1 MRSEFDGSSGFF
13 ESEEGS
19 TRNMTMLY
27 GLSDFWH
34 LMFEDSEKIDL
45 LLEANAIGASDVYS
59 QFLQLA
65 SSITLENIQLN
76 IGSQLK
82 LVLIS
87 RGSLVPGT
95 LTTYYLPNGLQD
107 CRYLT
112 NRPFLAT
119 VTYEDSADYFIDIVS
134 NTIQFAADPFDD
146 KFPLRVNAAGFNE
159 VAMWAIDV
167 QTDEEL
173 MYTHYGK
180 LIGVTPQESTDKYK
194 NFLYGLFY
202 LYAHGPDLAMVR
214 RGLNVALGV
223 PLARNN
229 ETVLSIRKYHGSG
242 QYIVIT
248 DLNSYLLPFGLTPTV
263 AEGDTLTVGDEVTTW
278 VEVKDYMNDGDW
290 WINLEIP
297 KSLMPYVPAD
307 QPDSYAKPGS
317 YADYLMRTY
326 LKHHTFLIKVNVTTF
341 KNVESFQQ
349 LGDIIRKIK
358 PTYTTPIYIWSVPI
372 DDEIIYLIED
382 STSTRRDTSRCELVF
397 SQIRRMRRNAADP
410 VHRGCPKFLRTS
422 LGQHEYSVLGL
433 DPYTNGI
440 PMPVA
445 GGTATGF
452 VNRPHAFRNN
462 TGYEIALLRAKFRR
476 NERNIPH
483 NRSKVV
489 YARNNVVSG
498 NAGDFYDPWRSYI
511 PSGMFSVPLYLT
523 TLADLQDRFR
533 GVNVPVPDNGPVFTL
548 MQPYWTD
555 GSINDIGIDE
565 GVVVSQFQVMIQQY
579 DIVFNKG
586 TKGDYLGNFVPD
598 FASAS
603 YKPPVTYLKDTDFFL
618 CTQVYENT
626 YAVYWITSSTA
637 GFATENRSVWLMP
650 DNDVIKIAQAN
661 MPMARGLG
669 PAINAPIYMTRGGN
683 LVSSMNYVTDSLD
696 YSINRQGVNE
706 EGSLG
711 ESDTILYSDT
721 VNLYVPKTR
730 GSAKI
735 QVDAILG
742 ADINPST

>member
-1 MRSEFDGSSGFF
+1 MLFRS
-13 ESEEGS
+13 
-19 TRNMTMLY
+19 
-27 GLSDFWH
+27 
-34 LMFEDSEKIDL
+34 
-45 LLEANAIGASDVYS
+45 
-59 QFLQLA
+59 
-65 SSITLENIQLN
+65 
-76 IGSQLK
+76 
-82 LVLIS
+82 
-87 RGSLVPGT
+87 
-95 LTTYYLPNGLQD
+95 
-107 CRYLT
+107 
-112 NRPFLAT
+112 
-119 VTYEDSADYFIDIVS
+119 
-134 NTIQFAADPFDD
+134 
-146 KFPLRVNAAGFNE
+146 
-159 VAMWAIDV
+159 
-167 QTDEEL
+167 
-173 MYTHYGK
+173 
-180 LIGVTPQESTDKYK
+180 
-194 NFLYGLFY
+194 
-202 LYAHGPDLAMVR
+202 MVR